1 MDAGLVSL
9 RNSQEIIYIFTAVG
23 SFIVPPVNPLVMF
36 SGCLWEELD
45 GITAATEL
53 LQKEEK
59 SSISV

>member
-23 SFIVPPVNPLVMF
+23 SFIVPPVNLLVML

-45 GITAATEL
+45 GVIAATEL